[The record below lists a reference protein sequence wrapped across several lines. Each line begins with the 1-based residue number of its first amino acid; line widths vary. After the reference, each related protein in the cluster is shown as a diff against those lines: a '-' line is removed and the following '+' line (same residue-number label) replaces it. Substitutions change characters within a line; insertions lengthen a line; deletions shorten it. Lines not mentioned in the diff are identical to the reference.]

1 MQDFLINLSVHHEIL
16 VYGFI
21 VIFAC
26 AEGPILSM
34 IFGVLIRL
42 GYFDFWSVYAALMVG
57 DLIGDIG
64 WYQVGKHFGHRFIG
78 RFGKYFNVTEASV
91 TKVTKIFH
99 DHKHKI
105 LFLSKITN
113 GLGFALATLIT
124 AGIVSI
130 PFRRYLAI
138 NLVGQFIWSGFLI
151 GVGFFFSNLYIMV
164 DFVLGKMMVVAFF
177 VTLLLV
183 FLGFMKYMQN
193 KIKTNL

>member
-1 MQDFLINLSVHHEIL
+1 MQDFLINLSVHHQIL
-16 VYGFI
+16 IYGFI
-21 VIFAC
+21 IVFAC

-42 GYFDFWSVYAALMVG
+42 GYFDFWPVYTALMVG

-91 TKVTKIFH
+91 AKVTKIFH

-124 AGIVSI
+124 AGIVRI
-130 PFRRYLAI
+130 PFRRYLVI
-138 NLVGQFIWSGFLI
+138 NLVGQFIWSGILI

-177 VTLLLV
+177 VILLLL